1 MEDGTNGGDFA
12 PHGRATVPAG
22 GVGLLGLLGRQGS
35 GGFLPLR
42 GGPPARFGDFPA
54 VERHAGDG
62 LRLQA
67 RSGVSRRRRLLGRD
81 GAAPRKFLQAPCVFP
96 PPIAIPGGLCYAKA

>member
-62 LRLQA
+62 LRPQA
-67 RSGVSRRRRLLGRD
+67 RFDVSRRRRLLGRD
-81 GAAPRKFLQAPCVFP
+81 GAALRKFLLINTV
-96 PPIAIPGGLCYAKA
+96 IPACRGALTAGLP

>member
-1 MEDGTNGGDFA
+1 MEDGTNGGDFTS
-12 PHGRATVPAG
+12 HDRAAAPAG
-22 GVGLLGLLGRQGS
+22 GVGLPGLLGRQGS

-62 LRLQA
+62 LRPRA
-67 RSGVSRRRRLLGRD
+67 RFDVSRRRRLLGRD
-81 GAAPRKFLQAPCVFP
+81 GAALRKFLLINTV
-96 PPIAIPGGLCYAKA
+96 IPACRGALTAGLP